1 MDPRAS
7 LSILLLLAGISLA
20 NPVRYISN
28 VLKCTHIESFHKNI
42 SLPSGSSEHLIEGD
56 LVFPK
61 TKNALYCFNNNCFW
75 KKNSNNLV
83 EVPYIVIIEHMHL
96 TRIKIIII
104 KQKILFF
111 NAMST
116 FHNKTCIRFVPRLNQ
131 TDYISIENKDGCY
144 SYLGRIGG
152 KQVVSFNRQGCVYHG
167 IIQHELNHALGFY
180 HEHTRSDRDKYVKIN
195 WEYVPTDKAS
205 NFQIQNTNNQNTTYD
220 YGSIMHYG
228 KTAFTTQAGKNTIT
242 PIPDATVAIGQRQD
256 MSNLD
261 ILRINKLYG
270 CVV

>member
-1 MDPRAS
+1 MDTRAS
-7 LSILLLLAGISLA
+7 LSILLLLFGVSQASPLM
-20 NPVRYISN
+20 VRCVFVSEPEPLDITTRILESN
-28 VLKCTHIESFHKNI
+28 N
-42 SLPSGSSEHLIEGD
+42 GSSEVLVEGD

-61 TKNALYCFNNNCFW
+61 TRNALYCFNNNCFW
-75 KKNSNNLV
+75 KKNSNNIV
-83 EVPYIVIIEHMHL
+83 EVPYIVSSE
-96 TRIKIIII
+96 
-104 KQKILFF
+104 F
-111 NAMST
+111 
-116 FHNKTCIRFVPRLNQ
+116 CELNQ

-195 WEYVPTDKAS
+195 WEYVPTDKAY

-228 KTAFTTQAGKNTIT
+228 KTAFTTQAGKDTIT

>member
-20 NPVRYISN
+20 NPVRKPGPPAFLPIPGN
-28 VLKCTHIESFHKNI
+28 VDITTKFLETNKGC
-42 SLPSGSSEHLIEGD
+42 SEHLIEGD

-75 KKNSNNLV
+75 KKNSSNIV
-83 EVPYIVIIEHMHL
+83 EVPYIVSSEFSSTDISV
-96 TRIKIIII
+96 IK
-104 KQKILFF
+104 

-116 FHNKTCIRFVPRLNQ
+116 FHKKTCIRFVPRLNQ

-144 SYLGRIGG
+144 SSLGRTGG
-152 KQVVSFNRQGCVYHG
+152 KQVVSLKRTGCVYHG

-205 NFQIQNTNNQNTTYD
+205 NFQIQNTNNQNTKYD

-228 KTAFTTQAGKNTIT
+228 KTAFTTQAGKDTIT

-256 MSNLD
+256 MSNLAT
-261 ILRINKLYG
+261 
-270 CVV
+270 

>member
-20 NPVRYISN
+20 NPVRKPGPPAFLPIPGN
-28 VLKCTHIESFHKNI
+28 VDITTKFLEANKGC
-42 SLPSGSSEHLIEGD
+42 SEHLIEGD

-75 KKNSNNLV
+75 KKNSNNIV
-83 EVPYIVIIEHMHL
+83 EVPYIVSSEFSSTDISV
-96 TRIKIIII
+96 IK
-104 KQKILFF
+104 

-116 FHNKTCIRFVPRLNQ
+116 FHKKTCIRFVPRLNQ

-144 SYLGRIGG
+144 SSLGRTGG
-152 KQVVSFNRQGCVYHG
+152 KQVVSLKRTGCVYHG

-205 NFQIQNTNNQNTTYD
+205 NFQIQNTNNQNSKYD
-220 YGSIMHYG
+220 YGSIMHVG
-228 KTAFTTQAGKNTIT
+228 KTAFTTQAGKDTIT

>member
-7 LSILLLLAGISLA
+7 LSILVLLVGISLA
-20 NPVRYISN
+20 NPVRKPGPPNAFLPIPGN
-28 VLKCTHIESFHKNI
+28 VDITTKFLETNK
-42 SLPSGSSEHLIEGD
+42 GSAEHLIEGD

-61 TKNALYCFNNNCFW
+61 TKNALYCLNNNCFW
-75 KKNSNNLV
+75 KRNSSNLV
-83 EVPYIVIIEHMHL
+83 EVPYIVSSEYSSTDISVI
-96 TRIKIIII
+96 
-104 KQKILFF
+104 Q

-116 FHNKTCIRFVPRLNQ
+116 FHNKTCIRFVPRSNQ

-152 KQVVSFNRQGCVYHG
+152 KQLVSLKRTGCVYHG

-180 HEHTRSDRDKYVKIN
+180 HEHTRSDRDQYVKIN
-195 WEYVPTDKAS
+195 WEYIPTEKAS
-205 NFQIQNTNNQNTTYD
+205 NFQIRNTNNQNTTYD

-228 KTAFTTQAGKNTIT
+228 KTAFTTQAGKETIT

-256 MSNLD
+256 LSKLD